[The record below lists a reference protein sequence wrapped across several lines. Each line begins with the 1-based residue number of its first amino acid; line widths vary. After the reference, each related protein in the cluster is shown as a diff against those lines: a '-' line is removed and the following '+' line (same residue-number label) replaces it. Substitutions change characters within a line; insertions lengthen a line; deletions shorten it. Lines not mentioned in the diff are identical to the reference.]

1 MIKIKFPS
9 SKFKYMLK
17 ILNYDEEP
25 KTLKSRPGRKLP
37 ALALDLWA
45 RLGSRGRPGLEFVD
59 NQLTSRCDDGYVE
72 IPTE

>member
-25 KTLKSRPGRKLP
+25 KTLKSGPGRKLP
-37 ALALDLWA
+37 ALDLWA
-45 RLGSRGRPGLEFVD
+45 RFLAGRRAFDVD
-59 NQLTSRCDDGYVE
+59 
-72 IPTE
+72 